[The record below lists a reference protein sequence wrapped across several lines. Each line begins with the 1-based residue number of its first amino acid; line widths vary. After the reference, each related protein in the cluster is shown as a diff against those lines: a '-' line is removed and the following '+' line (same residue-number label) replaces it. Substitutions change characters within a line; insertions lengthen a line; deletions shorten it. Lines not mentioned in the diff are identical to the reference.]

1 MFLYLFLIYSSLF
14 ADSRKDEWENT
25 GLIWNFNFIQKA
37 DIGLKKTPLKYFAE
51 EPSFDPK
58 VYSNIQEG
66 DLVWIKCKFLPQF
79 CIEVLPLIQNHFIL
93 LISDGDETF
102 ASDLKC
108 DDLINEL
115 IANEKVIHLFVQ
127 NNDFRQDPK
136 VTSIPI
142 GIDFHTCAYKGES
155 GGWGI
160 KGTPREQ
167 EKLLLSIL
175 SKAKPTY
182 KRKARAFVDFQ
193 HSDSMHGDHKR
204 YLQFGEDR
212 TSIYNRIIKS
222 GVVDSAGWL
231 KRDDLWRTKVQYA
244 FSVSPHGNGL
254 DCHRTWEDLALGC
267 IVIVKTSPLDV
278 LYEGLPVIIV
288 QDWGEINKK
297 NLEIWLDQYGDAFTN
312 PKYRS
317 KLTFA
322 YWMNKIK
329 AISQPYK
336 NK

>member
-1 MFLYLFLIYSSLF
+1 
-14 ADSRKDEWENT
+14 
-25 GLIWNFNFIQKA
+25 
-37 DIGLKKTPLKYFAE
+37 YFSDT
-51 EPSFDPK
+51 PSFDPK
-58 VYSNIQEG
+58 AYENIKEG
-66 DLVWIKCKFLPQF
+66 DLVWVKFKFIPQF

-108 DDLINEL
+108 DPLINEL
-115 IANEKVIHLFVQ
+115 VENDKVIHLFVQ
-127 NNDFRQDPK
+127 NNDIGQNPK
-136 VTSIPI
+136 ITSIPI

-175 SKAKPTY
+175 SKAKLTY
-182 KRKARAFVDFQ
+182 MRKVKAFVDFQ
-193 HSDSMHGDHKR
+193 HSDSMHAELNR

-212 TSIYNRIIKS
+212 TSIYNQIVKS
-222 GVVDSAGWL
+222 GVVDSSRWQ
-231 KRDDLWRTKVQYA
+231 KRDDLWRTKTQYA

-254 DCHRTWEDLALGC
+254 DCRRTWEDLALGC

-278 LYEGLPVIIV
+278 LYEGLPVVIIR
-288 QDWGEINKK
+288 DWSKTNKK
-297 NLEIWLDQYGDAFTN
+297 NFDKWLDQYGDAFTN
-312 PKYRS
+312 PAYRERLS
-317 KLTFA
+317 TA

-329 AISQPYK
+329 KISESYK
-336 NK
+336 AK